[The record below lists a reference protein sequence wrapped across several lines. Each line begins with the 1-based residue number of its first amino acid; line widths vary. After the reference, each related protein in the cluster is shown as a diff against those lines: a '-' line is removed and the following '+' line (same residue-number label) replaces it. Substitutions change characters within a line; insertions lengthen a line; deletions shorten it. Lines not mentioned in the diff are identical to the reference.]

1 MCLSDF
7 LLHNFLLHGCTV
19 KAIKKKKK
27 QEVGADLSV
36 CVMHLV
42 PKVSCLES
50 LLAIKMKMEIKIFQ
64 QSRDPMMV
72 TRSKGHVCESLALCQ
87 HLASWGLDTYSA
99 GGDMFFICHVKQQD
113 RSVQISCVSMGES
126 SYRMS
131 PH

>member
-1 MCLSDF
+1 
-7 LLHNFLLHGCTV
+7 
-19 KAIKKKKK
+19 
-27 QEVGADLSV
+27 
-36 CVMHLV
+36 MHLV

-131 PH
+131 PHWKDASSKTSYKYVITLKNWHNCITARYILRRSAQK